1 MLRRVVPEIVVHRSV
16 TDREL
21 EELLRPR
28 TDLVAEEPLGDGRF
42 GLREGPFTEWHRSVG
57 PGPEP
62 GQVEERVRFRLA
74 VPVWGPIFVP
84 LVKQAI
90 RRGPSATGK
99 TPWWS
104 PPDRLDARAANV
116 LGLLCVVSL
125 IAGYLGTLL
134 TQTNTFFK
142 EEFGVTDGALAWTG
156 AAVRFGALL
165 ALLVVALAD
174 RRGRR
179 RVLIAASALGCIV
192 TATGALAPDLIWLG
206 GSQTIAR
213 AFSTAMAV
221 IVSIIAVE
229 ETPAGSRAFAV
240 SVLTMTAALGAGMCV
255 MLLRVA
261 QIDVAAWRFL
271 YLVPLLALIP
281 LRRIS
286 HGLPESKRF
295 TVRRAGAPGTAEA
308 AAPRSRIDRGRLL
321 LLAFSALL
329 LSVFVSPASFFLNE
343 YLRTER
349 DFEALHITAFQILT
363 NTPGG
368 IGIIVG
374 GMLADA
380 RGRRVVGAFGLA
392 TGVGFTVLMYLGTGW
407 EIWLWSLLGALLG
420 AMAVPALG
428 VYGPELFPTGSR
440 GRANGIINL
449 FAVVGAALGMVLAGQ
464 LADRLAGGLP
474 HAITILAVGPLIVVV
489 AVLALYPET
498 AARELEDLNPE
509 DAPLTRE
516 LLVLDGLD
524 LDTIP
529 ERYPPR
535 HGHDPDD
542 E

>member
-1 MLRRVVPEIVVHRSV
+1 
-16 TDREL
+16 
-21 EELLRPR
+21 
-28 TDLVAEEPLGDGRF
+28 
-42 GLREGPFTEWHRSVG
+42 
-57 PGPEP
+57 
-62 GQVEERVRFRLA
+62 
-74 VPVWGPIFVP
+74 
-84 LVKQAI
+84 
-90 RRGPSATGK
+90 
-99 TPWWS
+99 
-104 PPDRLDARAANV
+104 
-116 LGLLCVVSL
+116 
-125 IAGYLGTLL
+125 
-134 TQTNTFFK
+134 
-142 EEFGVTDGALAWTG
+142 
-156 AAVRFGALL
+156 
-165 ALLVVALAD
+165 
-174 RRGRR
+174 
-179 RVLIAASALGCIV
+179 
-192 TATGALAPDLIWLG
+192 
-206 GSQTIAR
+206 
-213 AFSTAMAV
+213 
-221 IVSIIAVE
+221 
-229 ETPAGSRAFAV
+229 
-240 SVLTMTAALGAGMCV
+240 
-255 MLLRVA
+255 
-261 QIDVAAWRFL
+261 
-271 YLVPLLALIP
+271 
-281 LRRIS
+281 
-286 HGLPESKRF
+286 
-295 TVRRAGAPGTAEA
+295 
-308 AAPRSRIDRGRLL
+308 
-321 LLAFSALL
+321 
-329 LSVFVSPASFFLNE
+329 LNE